1 MIIFKFYTLRNIQN
15 SQTATKKISKE
26 YSWIFSSSILK
37 NVQNKPKVSKFL
49 QDCIQDD
56 SSKKSILRKSFKQ
69 HQGKVSIFGHQRKL
83 KNWIQ
88 NSFFKENAN
97 QEIHQSKK

>member
-1 MIIFKFYTLRNIQN
+1 MIIFKFYTPGNIQN
-15 SQTATKKISKE
+15 SQTTTKKFSKE

-56 SSKKSILRKSFKQ
+56 SSKNYILEKSFER
-69 HQGKVSIFGHQRKL
+69 HQGKVSIFGHQTKL
-83 KNWIQ
+83 KNCIQ

-97 QEIHQSKK
+97 QEIHQTKK